1 MTKINEIWSEMENDV
16 SSSSGLLLRR
26 YSTSVLTDVYI
37 ALRKTEKLRC
47 IALKLTNGN
56 SINLSQYANLKDI
69 KAELIPDEKDSTKTF
84 LLILLT
90 NKVHEDVFATLCAD
104 LITGISA
111 ISDEKIVV
119 KELLNRLE
127 KWKSLFDKASA
138 EGLSAE
144 EQRGLYGELY
154 FLKKWIINSND
165 VSKCIQAWVGPEKA
179 IRDYQLSD
187 WALEVKTTH
196 GNNHQKIQ
204 ISSERQLDTATLKTL
219 LLLHLSLEVQHKNGD
234 TLNNIVQEIIEL
246 LNGDIASQTR
256 FKSKLLQAGYFNHHK
271 VLYRDIGYQIRD
283 EKYYLVRNE
292 FPRLE
297 ERDIRPGVGDVKY
310 SVILSEYTDYIIE
323 ESAVLQMINYGK

>member
-1 MTKINEIWSEMENDV
+1 MTKINEIWNELENDA
-16 SSSSGLLLRR
+16 SSSTGLLLRR
-26 YSTSVLTDVYI
+26 YSPTVLTDVYI

-47 IALKLTNGN
+47 IALKLKNNNT
-56 SINLSQYANLKDI
+56 INLSQYANLKDI
-69 KAELIPDEKDSTKTF
+69 KAELIPDEKDSSKTF

-90 NKVHEDVFATLCAD
+90 NKQHEDIFATLCED
-104 LITGISA
+104 LITGIA
-111 ISDEKIVV
+111 TISDEKIVV

-154 FLKKWIINSND
+154 FLKKWIVNSTEFSN
-165 VSKCIQAWVGPEKA
+165 CIQAWLGPEKA

-204 ISSERQLDTATLKTL
+204 ISSERQLDTVTLKTL
-219 LLLHLSLEVQHKNGD
+219 ILLHLSLEVQQKNGD
-234 TLNNIVQEIIEL
+234 TLNKIVKEIIEL
-246 LNGDIASQTR
+246 LNADIVSQTR

-271 VLYRDIGYQIRD
+271 ALYENIGYQIRQ
-283 EKYYLVRNE
+283 KNYYLVNND
-292 FPRLE
+292 FPRIE
-297 ERDIRPGVGDVKY
+297 EKDIRKGVGDVKY
-310 SVILSEYTDYIIE
+310 SIILSEYTDYIIT
-323 ESAVLQMINYGK
+323 ESSVLNMIN